1 MYSASILSFESLRIY
16 VFCALPKRPIVTNMR
31 SNPFEAFFML
41 TTLPFLL
48 IYLSLTALLVH
59 ADIRYGLLPDKFLCP
74 LLWAGLLFQL
84 CIQPDFLPSAV
95 AGAMTGYIGFAVI
108 YWGYRFICRREGMG
122 YGDIKYL
129 AALGAWHGWCM
140 LPTLALLAALMAL
153 LSILVFSL
161 LTPDKGALKNPLPFG
176 PFLAAAGLC
185 VGWKTVV
192 TLPL

>member
-1 MYSASILSFESLRIY
+1 
-16 VFCALPKRPIVTNMR
+16 
-31 SNPFEAFFML
+31 ML

-48 IYLSLTALLVH
+48 VYFSLTAFLVR

-84 CIQPDFLPSAV
+84 CVQPDFLPSAV
-95 AGAMTGYIGFAVI
+95 VGAMAGYVGFAVI

-122 YGDIKYL
+122 YGDVKYL

-161 LTPDKGALKNPLPFG
+161 LTGDKGALKNPLPFG

-185 VGWKTVV
+185 IGWKAVV